1 MAAQRWF
8 VEVDGVEQGPL
19 AAGELRTWAGD
30 GRVTWGTRLRLEG
43 REKPLRARDIPGLLP
58 PEPTAPPAF
67 DPSAPASDLFEQHDA
82 SAGPPPRIEP
92 EAFAEAGRS
101 ADFDPAAK
109 PEELFENYTPPSAF
123 GTTGVRRA
131 AQVQARPLPS
141 PLPHRETVTR
151 DEERAQAYLA
161 TVEPV
166 GARPIGACLVDA
178 PLDQPQWQRLWP
190 LASLCL
196 VLGWFIGG
204 FFSFERMYG
213 GQDGL
218 PVFLL
223 ALGGVPLPCAA
234 MLYYLRP
241 RQVPVGTAIGVALF
255 TAIAGIF
262 LLLMLQALAAV
273 AAHSTRGYV
282 GRGGAVF
289 AIFAMIG
296 TLYDLT
302 NSANIALR
310 WVGFVL
316 GVGLMEEMTK
326 LLPLVMLVVWR
337 SDRHLSVHAFLFAGF
352 ASGIGFGIG
361 EAFYCYAPWN
371 GNHGLDANIIRWYS
385 AVPSHAIYTTVCAA
399 FLWKMADHVE
409 HADGFWERA
418 LVVAMAAGLM
428 AVVHGT
434 YNTVCSIGIIPALVM
449 EILSFALLA
458 WVVTWISRDAT
469 EPRGSTPTPWL
480 ARLMPSRIQA
490 MGLGLAAIMLV
501 GAGLMSSSREDVM
514 PDLIRSALPES
525 VRPYV
530 DGVTVDRDRDGEP
543 FAVPLTVRFVFDPDE
558 GIVAILRNQ
567 GEAAFTALSAECRD
581 TGSDREIFDLGTLA
595 GGAEIRI
602 DSDRGWSFAPG
613 ESLTIT
619 VDDRHIIRL
628 RLP

>member
-8 VEVDGVEQGPL
+8 VEVDGIEQGPL
-19 AAGELRTWAGD
+19 SAGDLRTWAGD

-43 REKPLRARDIPGLLP
+43 REKPLNARDIPGLLP
-58 PEPTAPPAF
+58 PEPVALPAF
-67 DPSAPASDLFEQHDA
+67 DPSAPADELFEQHDT
-82 SAGPPPRIEP
+82 SAAPAPRIEP
-92 EAFAEAGRS
+92 ETFPEAGRP
-101 ADFDPAAK
+101 AGFDPAAK
-109 PEELFENYTPPSAF
+109 PEDLFENYTPPSA
-123 GTTGVRRA
+123 GTAPVRRS
-131 AQVQARPLPS
+131 AQVQARPLPP
-141 PLPHRETVTR
+141 PLPRREPVTR

-161 TVEPV
+161 TVKPI
-166 GARPIGACLVDA
+166 GARPIGARLVDA

-196 VLGWFIGG
+196 VLGWIVGG
-204 FFSFERMYG
+204 FLSFDRMYG
-213 GQDGL
+213 SQDGL
-218 PVFLL
+218 PVLLL
-223 ALGGVPLPCAA
+223 ALGGVPLAVAA
-234 MLYYLRP
+234 MLHYLRP

-262 LLLMLQALAAV
+262 LLLVLQALAAV
-273 AAHSTRGYV
+273 AAHSTRGHI

-289 AIFAMIG
+289 AIFAVIG

-310 WVGFVL
+310 WVGYVL

-326 LLPLVMLVVWR
+326 LLPLVMLVIWR

-352 ASGIGFGIG
+352 ASGLGFGIG
-361 EAFYCYAPWN
+361 EALYCYAPWN

-409 HADGFWERA
+409 HADGFWERV

-434 YNTVCSIGIIPALVM
+434 YNTVCSLGVVPALVM
-449 EILSFALLA
+449 EVLSFALLVWA
-458 WVVTWISRDAT
+458 VNWISRDAT
-469 EPRGSTPTPWL
+469 EPHGSTPTPWL

-501 GAGLMSSSREDVM
+501 GAGLMSSSRDEVM

-525 VRPYV
+525 FRPYV
-530 DGVTVDRDRDGEP
+530 DGVTIDRDRDGEP
-543 FAVPLTVRFVFDPDE
+543 FAVPLSVRFVFEPEE
-558 GIVAILRNQ
+558 GIIAVLRNQ
-567 GEAAFTALSAECRD
+567 GEVGFTALSAECRD
-581 TGSDREIFDLGTLA
+581 TENGQETYDLGPLA
-595 GGAEIRI
+595 AGAETRI
-602 DSDRGWSFAPG
+602 DGDRGWSFAPG
-613 ESLTIT
+613 ESVTIT
-619 VDDRHIIRL
+619 VDDRHIVRL